1 MSQIVAIHNQA
12 PLHLYNTASRQLEIF
27 APDDPTDVTV
37 YTCGPTVYDYT
48 TIGNL
53 RSYVFADVLRRTL
66 IFNGYVVRSTMNFTD
81 FGHLTDDADAG
92 EDKILRALQKQ
103 GSPLTLESMRLFTSK
118 YIDLYKQDALK
129 MNIIPPT
136 QYARASDFVAEQIRL
151 IKELEEKEYAYT
163 TSDGV
168 YFSIESFPNYG
179 ILGNID
185 LDKLKSGARIAVNLE
200 KRHPADFALW
210 KRGELGWDSP
220 WGRGFPGWHIECST
234 MAMETLGPSI
244 DIHTGGIDLQCTH
257 HNAEIAQSE
266 AATGKTF
273 VKYWLHN
280 AFITIDGQRVGKSI
294 GNAITIPE
302 LEAQGYDPVA
312 YRYWLLTSHYRSTVN
327 FTYSALDQAQQALR
341 RLQRHYYEEYAAA
354 NTGVVDSIVLEKFIA
369 AINNDLDTPRALAI
383 AWDLVRNGTQ
393 KIDTKAATL
402 RKMDEVLGIG
412 LEHDQATGLHHLGI
426 ADIGTVNDEIE
437 ELLTKRETAR
447 AAQDWVE
454 ADRLRA
460 EIQVHGYEVDDTSEG
475 QRLRQL

>member
-1 MSQIVAIHNQA
+1 MSHADTVHSSTH
-12 PLHLYNTASRQLEIF
+12 LTLYNTASRELEVF
-27 APDDPTDVTV
+27 VPNNPAEVTV

-53 RSYVFADVLRRTL
+53 RSYVFADILRRIL
-66 IFNGYVVRSTMNFTD
+66 AWNGYRVRSTMNFTD
-81 FGHLTDDADAG
+81 FGHLSDDADAG

-103 GSPLTLESMRLFTSK
+103 NLPLTLESMRSFTSK
-118 YIDLYKQDALK
+118 YIDLYKQDASR
-129 MNIIPPT
+129 MNITPPT
-136 QYARASDFVAEQIRL
+136 QYVRASDFVAEQIKL
-151 IKELEEKEYAYT
+151 IRQLEEKGYTYT

-168 YFSIESFPNYG
+168 YFSIESFPSYG
-179 ILGNID
+179 TLGNID
-185 LDKLKSGARIAVNLE
+185 LSKLKSGARIAVNPE
-200 KRHPADFALW
+200 KQHPADFALW
-210 KRGELGWDSP
+210 KRGDLGWESP
-220 WGRGFPGWHIECST
+220 WGHGFPGWHIECST

-327 FTYSALDQAQQALR
+327 FTYEALDQSQHALK
-341 RLQRHYYEEYAAA
+341 RLQRHFYEEYKAAE
-354 NTGVVDSIVLEKFIA
+354 GVPDDAVLDHFTIVL
-369 AINNDLDTPRALAI
+369 NNDLDTPRALAVM
-383 AWDLVRNGTQ
+383 WDLVRNGTQ
-393 KIDTKAATL
+393 TPQIKAATL

-412 LEHDQATGLHHLGI
+412 LHYEYERGLEYLGI
-426 ADIGTVNDEIE
+426 ADIASVDLVVE
-437 ELLTKRETAR
+437 ELVSKREAAR
-447 AAQDWVE
+447 AARDWGE
-454 ADRLRA
+454 ADRLRD
-460 EIQVHGYEVDDTSEG
+460 EIKASGYEVVDTSEG
-475 QRLRQL
+475 PRLQKL